1 MVDPILKVSLI
12 KGIDGE
18 LEDSSVVTYISPK
31 AVDPEN
37 NVISMDIDVEGKT
50 FLRGKKNDDDTF
62 YLKINRALL
71 PKKTAKYP
79 VKITIYDEHGAK
91 SMIPTSMVVDVEYV
105 DK

>member
-37 NVISMDIDVEGKT
+37 NVISMDIDVGGKT